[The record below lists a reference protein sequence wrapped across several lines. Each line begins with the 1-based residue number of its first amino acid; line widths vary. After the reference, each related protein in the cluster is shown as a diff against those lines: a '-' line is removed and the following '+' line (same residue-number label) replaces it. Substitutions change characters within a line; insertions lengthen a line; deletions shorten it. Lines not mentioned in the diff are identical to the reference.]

1 MQGDCWLST
10 WGRAVAGPGSAGQLF
25 APVFPVIRRGTAPLG
40 SYKGWPP
47 KGEHLLN
54 LSCLLWRSAAQPQS
68 PFITWVSLT
77 LLLFMTIGLPVS
89 TLPVSLRACQK
100 QCCSFMSRTMRKEK
114 GCRHTE
120 RRFSFQVC
128 CVLVLWFSK
137 WHRALQTCFCLLS
150 EICSS
155 VTRPVSLSSL
165 LGCFCC
171 CLNCLC

>member
-1 MQGDCWLST
+1 M
-10 WGRAVAGPGSAGQLF
+10 AGPGSAGQLF

-54 LSCLLWRSAAQPQS
+54 LSCLLWRSAAQSQS

-100 QCCSFMSRTMRKEK
+100 QCCSFMNRTMRKRK
-114 GCRHTE
+114 R
-120 RRFSFQVC
+120 
-128 CVLVLWFSK
+128 
-137 WHRALQTCFCLLS
+137 LQTHRKKVFIPGALCLS
-150 EICSS
+150 AVIQQMAQGSAN
-155 VTRPVSLSSL
+155 VL
-165 LGCFCC
+165 LFVV
-171 CLNCLC
+171 

>member
-1 MQGDCWLST
+1 MST

-47 KGEHLLN
+47 KGEHLLH

-68 PFITWVSLT
+68 PFVTWVSLT

-100 QCCSFMSRTMRKEK
+100 QCCSFMNRTMRKRK
-114 GCRHTE
+114 R
-120 RRFSFQVC
+120 
-128 CVLVLWFSK
+128 
-137 WHRALQTCFCLLS
+137 LQTHRKKVFIPGVLCLS
-150 EICSS
+150 AVIQQMAQGSAN
-155 VTRPVSLSSL
+155 VL
-165 LGCFCC
+165 LFVV
-171 CLNCLC
+171 